1 VGLNGVPFRQIG
13 TPIGTRR
20 CTCTY
25 LRLARGSGVALVF
38 ATRHRAAV
46 NWSGPRAEGIDAAL
60 HLGQLE
66 VVVDDLL
73 EELVSSRELLQG
85 LRDRSRVL
93 DTARACRFA
102 TPARW

>member
-1 VGLNGVPFRQIG
+1 M
-13 TPIGTRR
+13 RR
-20 CTCTY
+20 CTSASSK
-25 LRLARGSGVALVF
+25 RSSFDRRG
-38 ATRHRAAV
+38 
-46 NWSGPRAEGIDAAL
+46 
-60 HLGQLE
+60 